1 MGAFFCLFLN
11 AIALRIFKI
20 HTYKCLTLT
29 YKYVILYTEVKNQ
42 GETQMDYIPSA
53 ISEKDL
59 NHLLLEKKMIN
70 LIKNALKTG
79 NVNVIDC
86 SKYKEPEE

>member
-1 MGAFFCLFLN
+1 M
-11 AIALRIFKI
+11 
-20 HTYKCLTLT
+20 TLT

-86 SKYKEPEE
+86 SKYKEQEE